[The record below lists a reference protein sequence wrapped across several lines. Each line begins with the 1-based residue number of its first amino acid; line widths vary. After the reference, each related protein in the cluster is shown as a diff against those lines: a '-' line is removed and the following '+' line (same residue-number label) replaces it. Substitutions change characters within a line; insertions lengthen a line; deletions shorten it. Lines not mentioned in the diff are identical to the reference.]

1 MSQLVPCPVRTGV
14 PMGAPGG
21 PAGLLSAEMRQ
32 VAPPPRTRP
41 LLAGPV
47 PALWGRQAEVQPP
60 RPATVQQQ
68 APARALSP
76 GGPPRAASAALL
88 HAGAAFNAW
97 PAPVAQPTP
106 VAGPPR
112 PMADGEVV
120 TIGRRQFLVGEVI
133 GEGAYARV
141 WSARCASQEEA
152 AIKEMRCGQ
161 GPGILPDAS
170 LQRAMFEVE
179 VMVRLASE
187 EVASSA
193 STSTS
198 PFEVCAPRVLEHQF
212 WQLGPSTPA
221 AYLCRVAM
229 TRRPGKPL
237 GAWLDARIAR
247 KVSYGPARG
256 DEDEVMMYLSS
267 FLDAACVARALLAQL
282 GPTFEK
288 LNSHI
293 AIHRD
298 VNARNLLVYS
308 PADSDPED
316 HSAGAAPS
324 DASLLEFS
332 VVDFGSSTDAKAW
345 LGTGEG
351 SWHMENPTGDAR
363 YWGPANW
370 IRFLGGAQALSQEP
384 GLLRIYSR
392 RLDMFAL
399 AICALQ
405 VLLELHTREC
415 PSELDLQDPHGDR
428 NAAVH
433 MVHMIQQVRSS
444 WSSYWTIAVRSFDR
458 LAEYSRLVCCGE
470 QQRAAQLWQ
479 ELSSGCIPQMLGQTL
494 HELCDDLVALSD
506 LCQLQRGGNGHSS
519 WVQVGQT
526 LAALRDMTHDDSS
539 IDWAELCARIG
550 PAVRRRPGDPRGV
563 GIISGPNAS
572 GGASVDAEPGNSVVT
587 SAACGGAPSVVAAAG
602 TGASITTSAAPSPPN
617 AVAPSLASRMMP
629 GHPVMQQQAAMFSAP
644 RATPSGGTAPAV
656 QMRLVAEISGSEAAA
671 GHLAAPVMQQPQ
683 QQPQVQPQLQQQL
696 HPQTLQQAQQ
706 QPALGMQSRE
716 ATETEAFEEDIGAE
730 ANGAATPS
738 VRSPQASATAAGA
751 DEWGLQ
757 EMSAAKESA
766 GSSRRLDHRMMPT
779 SAFSPNVVTPPS
791 TLQQLQQPSQAAE
804 LPAGASD
811 SPPLTPLALSQ
822 LRNQLGMPLQERYT
836 QESADRR
843 SRSVAPLSNPQSPG
857 EGEREHEALRILR
870 QVESEVRTLKRWYT
884 EAIEAMRS
892 PPFPAWGAQPPQPGS
907 PAYGMGP
914 GGPPGSDSAAGAAAA
929 AAAAAVAAQL
939 PGIAGT
945 SIVAGP
951 SSTAAGGGNVVPT
964 PPVGY
969 LQGPMPMGSR

>member
-1 MSQLVPCPVRTGV
+1 M
-14 PMGAPGG
+14 
-21 PAGLLSAEMRQ
+21 
-32 VAPPPRTRP
+32 
-41 LLAGPV
+41 
-47 PALWGRQAEVQPP
+47 
-60 RPATVQQQ
+60 
-68 APARALSP
+68 
-76 GGPPRAASAALL
+76 
-88 HAGAAFNAW
+88 
-97 PAPVAQPTP
+97 AQPTP

-112 PMADGEVV
+112 PLADQEVV

-141 WSARCASQEEA
+141 WSARSANQEEA

-170 LQRAMFEVE
+170 LQRAIFEVE
-179 VMVRLASE
+179 VMQRLASE
-187 EVASSA
+187 DDNLPGAKHCEVS
-193 STSTS
+193 
-198 PFEVCAPRVLEHQF
+198 APRVLEHQF
-212 WQLGPSTPA
+212 WQLGPSTPNA
-221 AYLCRVAM
+221 FLCRVAM

-237 GAWLDARIAR
+237 GAWFDARAAR
-247 KVSYGPARG
+247 KAACGPPRG

-282 GPTFEK
+282 SPTFEK
-288 LNSHI
+288 LNSSI
-293 AIHRD
+293 AVHRD
-298 VNARNLLVYS
+298 VNARNLLVHS

-316 HSAGAAPS
+316 NSAGAAPS

-370 IRFLGGAQALSQEP
+370 VRFLGGAQALSQEP
-384 GLLRIYSR
+384 GLMRIYSR

-415 PSELDLQDPHGDR
+415 PSEQDLGDTHGER
-428 NAAVH
+428 GSAVH
-433 MVHMIQQVRSS
+433 MVHTIQQVRSS

-494 HELCDDLVALSD
+494 HELCLDLVGLSE
-506 LCQLQRGGNGHSS
+506 LCQVQRGGNGNSS

-526 LAALRDMTHDDSS
+526 LSALRDMAHDDSS
-539 IDWAELCARIG
+539 IDWAELSARVG
-550 PAVRRRPGDPRGV
+550 PPVRRRPGEQRSAAGM
-563 GIISGPNAS
+563 SGP
-572 GGASVDAEPGNSVVT
+572 GAVGSTSVEAEPGPPQTGNSVVT
-587 SAACGGAPSVVAAAG
+587 SAAGGGASVVTAAAAG
-602 TGASITTSAAPSPPN
+602 GASISTSAAPSPQK
-617 AVAPSLASRMMP
+617 AAASTSLASRMMP
-629 GHPVMQQQAAMFSAP
+629 GHPLMQQPPAMMSAP

-656 QMRLVAEISGSEAAA
+656 QMRLVAEISGNEAAS
-671 GHLAAPVMQQPQ
+671 GHLAAPVQQQPPQMRPGAMQEADLPRQSREGTEAEPYEEAVGAEVNGATTPSMRMPQAVGTGAAQQASSAAAAGEELGAWGLSDLAGSKEMAGSGRRLPGIMPSSAFSPGIVTPPSMLQQPQ
-683 QQPQVQPQLQQQL
+683 QPQ
-696 HPQTLQQAQQ
+696 
-706 QPALGMQSRE
+706 
-716 ATETEAFEEDIGAE
+716 
-730 ANGAATPS
+730 
-738 VRSPQASATAAGA
+738 
-751 DEWGLQ
+751 
-757 EMSAAKESA
+757 
-766 GSSRRLDHRMMPT
+766 
-779 SAFSPNVVTPPS
+779 
-791 TLQQLQQPSQAAE
+791 QAAE
-804 LPAGASD
+804 NFVGSSE

-822 LRNQLGMPLQERYT
+822 LRNQQGMPLQERYP
-836 QESADRR
+836 QESAERR

-857 EGEREHEALRILR
+857 EEREHEALRILR

-892 PPFPAWGAQPPQPGS
+892 PPFPAWGSQPPQPGS
-907 PAYGMGP
+907 PVYGMGP
-914 GGPPGSDSAAGAAAA
+914 AGPPGSDSAAGAAAA

-945 SIVAGP
+945 SLVTGP
-951 SSTAAGGGNVVPT
+951 NSTAGGANVVPT

-969 LQGPMPMGSR
+969 LQGPMPMGPQMR